1 MGIPYEE
8 VVGTGT
14 IATLKGKKD
23 HPVIGLRCDIDALS
37 IKEGCRQHPVIG
49 LRCDIDALSIK
60 EAKELPYRSENDGVM
75 HACGHDG
82 HISMLLTAAKVLSDH
97 RDELNCTVKLIFQPA
112 EEKTNGALK
121 MLETGRVGHLDTVVV
136 SICTFHSGTMA
147 NIFAETAELSGTVR
161 TFNPEL
167 RKHWSMELHFM
178 YSIY

>member
-23 HPVIGLRCDIDALS
+23 
-37 IKEGCRQHPVIG
+37 HPVIG

-121 MLETGRVGHLDTVVV
+121 NVGDWK
-136 SICTFHSGTMA
+136 SGT
-147 NIFAETAELSGTVR
+147 SG
-161 TFNPEL
+161 
-167 RKHWSMELHFM
+167 
-178 YSIY
+178 YSGSKCLYLPFRNHGQYFCRDSRIKRNCENLQSGASQTLVNGAAFYVQYLLDAQEQF

>member
-37 IKEGCRQHPVIG
+37 IKE
-49 LRCDIDALSIK
+49 
-60 EAKELPYRSENDGVM
+60 AKELPYRSENDGVM
-75 HACGHDG
+75 HACGHVG
-82 HISMLLTAAKVLSDH
+82 HISMLLTAVKVLSDH

>member
-23 HPVIGLRCDIDALS
+23 
-37 IKEGCRQHPVIG
+37 HPVIG

-112 EEKTNGALK
+112 
-121 MLETGRVGHLDTVVV
+121 
-136 SICTFHSGTMA
+136 
-147 NIFAETAELSGTVR
+147 
-161 TFNPEL
+161 
-167 RKHWSMELHFM
+167 
-178 YSIY
+178 

>member
-1 MGIPYEE
+1 M
-8 VVGTGT
+8 
-14 IATLKGKKD
+14 
-23 HPVIGLRCDIDALS
+23 DALPFEELTGLTFAS
-37 IKEGCRQHPVIG
+37 NNGC
-49 LRCDIDALSIK
+49 
-60 EAKELPYRSENDGVM
+60 M